1 MIKKIGSKMSSVFR
15 CSLFILISVLL
26 FISTYAYATIYRLS
40 PHECVT
46 MQAKGVLTKNNPV
59 HCERLRR
66 VCFTYVN
73 FNGSTETG
81 NVVVLDAVAKH
92 TEAIFSELFKQH
104 FPLHKAVVLEN
115 YQGNDQAAM
124 ADNNT
129 SAFNGRAITGGTT
142 WSKHAYGLAID
153 INPIQNPYLSFTP
166 NTGTAN
172 ILPPSSAE
180 LFINRRTIRPNKHPR
195 PGMAESVI
203 NIFAQHGFLTWGGEW
218 DSPIDY
224 QHFEVGSTA
233 FVEELSHQSPE
244 VARQIFNQ
252 YVQRYQECFAKSTQ
266 LDLNQKRIDCVQ
278 QIRR

>member
-1 MIKKIGSKMSSVFR
+1 MYSVVRYSRF
-15 CSLFILISVLL
+15 LLMSVLF
-26 FISTYAYATIYRLS
+26 FISTYAYAAIYRLS
-40 PHECVT
+40 PNECAA
-46 MQAKGVLTKNNPV
+46 MQIKGVLTKNNPV
-59 HCERLRR
+59 RCERLRR
-66 VCFTYVN
+66 VCFNYIN
-73 FNGSTETG
+73 FHGLIEIG
-81 NVVVLDAVAKH
+81 NIVVLDAVAKH
-92 TEAIFSELFKQH
+92 TEALFSELFKQR
-104 FPLHKAVVLEN
+104 FPIHKAIVMEN

-166 NTGTAN
+166 DTGTAK

-180 LFINRRTIRPNKHPR
+180 RFINRRTILPNKDPR

-203 NIFAQHGFLTWGGEW
+203 NIFAQYGFLTWGGEW

-233 FVEELSHQSPE
+233 FVEDLSHQSSE
-244 VARQIFNQ
+244 VAHETFNQ
-252 YVQRYQECFAKSTQ
+252 YVQRYQECFSKSTQ
-266 LDLNQKRIDCVQ
+266 PDPNQKRIDCVQ